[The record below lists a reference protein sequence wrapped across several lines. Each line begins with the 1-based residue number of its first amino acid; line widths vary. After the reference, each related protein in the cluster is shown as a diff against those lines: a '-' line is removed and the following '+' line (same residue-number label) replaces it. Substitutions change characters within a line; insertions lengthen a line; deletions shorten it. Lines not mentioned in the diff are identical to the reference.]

1 MHVGR
6 YKRLLSH
13 SKGMEASSVHV
24 VLFAPGKNGYD
35 FFQCR
40 ISHRRHDCIGT
51 SLSLSLSLSHTH
63 THTHTHTLPDR
74 VAQSVVRL
82 TLQAEVTGSIPGP
95 ATYFRFSF
103 HGSCQLLAK
112 VCARR
117 SSLSRKSLVNLTN
130 LPDMTIDVN
139 RGRKTPTNTNTLFPR
154 GKSTI
159 PIFA

>member
-63 THTHTHTLPDR
+63 THTHTHTAGPRSAVGSASDSTGRGHGFDTRSGHILSFLLPR
-74 VAQSVVRL
+74 QLS
-82 TLQAEVTGSIPGP
+82 VTGESMC
-95 ATYFRFSF
+95 T
-103 HGSCQLLAK
+103 K
-112 VCARR
+112 V
-117 SSLSRKSLVNLTN
+117 
-130 LPDMTIDVN
+130 
-139 RGRKTPTNTNTLFPR
+139 
-154 GKSTI
+154 
-159 PIFA
+159 